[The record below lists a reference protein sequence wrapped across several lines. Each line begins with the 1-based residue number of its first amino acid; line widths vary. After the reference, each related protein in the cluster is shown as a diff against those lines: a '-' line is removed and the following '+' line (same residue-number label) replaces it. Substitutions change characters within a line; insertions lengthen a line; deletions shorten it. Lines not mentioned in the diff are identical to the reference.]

1 MLNHIGKVFLRG
13 LGVVVPLSLTL
24 YIAYAVVMA
33 SEKAVGG
40 VIAAMLPQGWYWP
53 GVGTLVA
60 LGLVFVIGV
69 LTRVPLVNVLFRFT
83 SWALEKLPVVRT
95 IYSTTKDFIN
105 FISSSPGDG
114 EDKKAVLVKWAD
126 GADVLGFVTNANPA
140 EMLGDDLDDR
150 VMVYFPMSYQ
160 VGGYSVLI
168 ERERITEIDV
178 TMEDAMSFILTAG
191 IRSDSPETRGRG

>member
-1 MLNHIGKVFLRG
+1 MLNDVGRVFLRG

-24 YIAYAVVMA
+24 YIAYAVIMA
-33 SEKAVGG
+33 SERAVGG
-40 VIAAMLPQGWYWP
+40 MISALLPQGWYCP

-60 LGLVFVIGV
+60 LVLVFVIGV

-83 SWALEKLPVVRT
+83 SWVLEKLPVVRT
-95 IYSTTKDFIN
+95 IYSTTKDFMN

-114 EDKKAVLVKWAD
+114 EDKKAVLVKLAE
-126 GADVLGFVTNANPA
+126 GADVIGFVTNADPA
-140 EMLGDDLDDR
+140 QMLGNDLNDR

-160 VGGYSVLI
+160 VGGYSVLV

-191 IRSDSPETRGRG
+191 IRSDPVNERKGV